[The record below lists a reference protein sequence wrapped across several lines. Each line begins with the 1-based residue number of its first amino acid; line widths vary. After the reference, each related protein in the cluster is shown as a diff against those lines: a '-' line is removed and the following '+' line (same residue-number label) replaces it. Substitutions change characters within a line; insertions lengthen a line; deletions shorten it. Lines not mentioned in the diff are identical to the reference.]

1 MRWYEIISES
11 ENDLTDVARNAV
23 LDILT
28 PLQSMG
34 VKSITLPQVLDQ
46 LNRIPEFQG
55 MNLTNEYIMDL
66 MDGIDG
72 FTIEPN
78 DTGVLAIKVDDNDEL
93 NHGGGDKDKE
103 DKSKEKVNQAA
114 MNTVKKDI
122 GQK

>member
-78 DTGVLAIKVDDNDEL
+78 DTGVLSIKVDDNDEL
-93 NHGGGDKDKE
+93 NHGGSDKDKE

>member
-11 ENDLTDVARNAV
+11 VNDLTDLAKNSV

-46 LNRIPEFQG
+46 LNKIPELQG

-72 FTIEPN
+72 FTIELN
-78 DTGVLAIKVDDNDEL
+78 ETGVLAIKVDDNDEL
-93 NHGGGDKDKE
+93 NHGGNDKDKE

-114 MNTVKKDI
+114 MNTVKRDMGK
-122 GQK
+122 